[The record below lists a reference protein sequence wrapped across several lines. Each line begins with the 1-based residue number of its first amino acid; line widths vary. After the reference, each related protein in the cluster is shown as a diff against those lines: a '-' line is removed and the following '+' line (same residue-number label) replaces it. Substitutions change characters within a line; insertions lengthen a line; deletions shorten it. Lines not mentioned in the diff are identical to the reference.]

1 VPRAERRGENPYRE
15 GDCQAQFVWHVSCVV
30 LQFNSHVAPAV
41 VLPVVVAAVV
51 VAAPGPKRADWQVDP
66 WELQIIMQ
74 LVTVEVCAS
83 RIFAAANVPVAIALI
98 ASAAK
103 TIVKPRM
110 TTLRGSRTF
119 RAS

>member
-1 VPRAERRGENPYRE
+1 M
-15 GDCQAQFVWHVSCVV
+15 V
-30 LQFNSHVAPAV
+30 LQFNRHVAPAV
-41 VLPVVVAAVV
+41 ALLVAVAAVV
-51 VAAPGPKRADWQVDP
+51 DAAPGPKQADWQVDP

-83 RIFAAANVPVAIALI
+83 RIFVAANVPVAITVI

-110 TTLRGSRTF
+110 TALRGSRTF